1 MTDRLKIGISAC
13 FFHPDANRP
22 VFAGKTLQ
30 YIEQSVAHW
39 VAASGEALPV
49 MVPSPEGDTS
59 RGIVG
64 YADYARW
71 LDGLVLMGGS
81 DMWPGHYGE
90 EPMKPQWTG
99 DAVRDRYETALA
111 RAFVAEGKPV
121 FGVCRGLQVLNVA
134 LGGTL
139 HQHITDGETTV
150 AHHRALHPAS
160 LTAGSLV
167 AEAMRTLKPVGWSQH
182 HQAIDRLGRG
192 LVVTGRA
199 ADGTIEAVELPERRW
214 VVAVQWHPEDTAAED
229 PAQQRLF
236 DAFVAACADR
246 LAPAPRQAAGHV
258 EARA

>member
-1 MTDRLKIGISAC
+1 MTPLIAVPGRRSEKAQGVRTPA
-13 FFHPDANRP
+13 
-22 VFAGKTLQ
+22 
-30 YIEQSVAHW
+30 
-39 VAASGEALPV
+39 VAAGRTYLDALRRAGGEGAVLLPGASASAGLADLLPRFDGLLLLGGGDVDPATFGALTCHEAVYGVEPDHDAFELAAVRAALALDLPV
-49 MVPSPEGDTS
+49 
-59 RGIVG
+59 
-64 YADYARW
+64 
-71 LDGLVLMGGS
+71 
-81 DMWPGHYGE
+81 
-90 EPMKPQWTG
+90 
-99 DAVRDRYETALA
+99 LA
-111 RAFVAEGKPV
+111 
-121 FGVCRGLQVLNVA
+121 VCRGLQVLNVA

>member
-134 LGGTL
+134 FGGTL
-139 HQHITDGETTV
+139 LQDIATLQPGALTHRDAGLYDQNFHDV
-150 AHHRALHPAS
+150 AFVPGTRLAQLYPGV
-160 LTAGSLV
+160 TQV
-167 AEAMRTLKPVGWSQH
+167 RTNSVH
-182 HQAIDRLGRG
+182 HQGINRLAEGF
-192 LVVTGRA
+192 VVEARCP
-199 ADGTIEAVELPERRW
+199 DDQMIEAVRW
-214 VVAVQWHPEDTAAED
+214 QGPSFVAAVQWHPEFHD
-229 PAQQRLF
+229 PADRSVIDDGPILQDFL
-236 DAFVAACADR
+236 DA
-246 LAPAPRQAAGHV
+246 
-258 EARA
+258 ARAAHRS